1 MIMKEIRDIERYR
14 SNYSD
19 KKLWNKVTTVAKK
32 AGLKVTYA
40 VLLLY
45 YVAKSPN
52 VSITDKAKIYG
63 ALGYFILPFDF
74 IPDITPIAGY
84 TDDLAVLIWAL
95 NAVWTNITPEMKYRA
110 KQTLHRWFGHFNEAC
125 LDSII

>member
-1 MIMKEIRDIERYR
+1 MKEIRDIERYR

-45 YVAKSPN
+45 YVAKYPN
-52 VSITDKAKIYG
+52 VSITEKAKIYG
-63 ALGYFILPFDF
+63 ALGYFIVPFDF
-74 IPDITPIAGY
+74 IPDITPIAGI
-84 TDDLAVLIWAL
+84 LMI
-95 NAVWTNITPEMKYRA
+95 
-110 KQTLHRWFGHFNEAC
+110 
-125 LDSII
+125 